1 MDDLLWSQVSGFLF
15 CTKEEYLQALSS
27 FTRHAVVRDGVLIGV
42 VLIRG
47 NEIHVAWT
55 PGMAGTRRLLLKHLG
70 GLIEQYGH
78 AVTRVPTWRTA
89 SQEFVA
95 RLGFVESGRDTND
108 IYYRIERMNH
118 V

>member
-1 MDDLLWSQVSGFLF
+1 MDDLLWLQVSGFLF

-27 FTRHAVVRDGVLIGV
+27 FTRHPVFHDGLLIGV
-42 VLIRG
+42 VLTRDD
-47 NEIHVAWT
+47 EIHVAWKH
-55 PGMAGTRRLLLKHLG
+55 GEQGTRSMLRQHLG
-70 GLIEQYGH
+70 G
-78 AVTRVPTWRTA
+78 VTRVPVWRTA

-95 RLGFVESGRDTND
+95 RLGFVESHRDAND

>member
-27 FTRHAVVRDGVLIGV
+27 FTRHAVVRDGALIGV

-47 NEIHVAWT
+47 NEIHVAWKH
-55 PGMAGTRRLLLKHLG
+55 GESGTRRLLKQHLG

-78 AVTRVPTWRTA
+78 AVTRVPLWRTA
-89 SQEFVA
+89 SRVFVE
-95 RLGFVESGRDTND
+95 RLGFVESGRDAND

>member
-15 CTKEEYLQALSS
+15 CTKDEYLQALSS
-27 FTRHAVVRDGVLIGV
+27 FTKHAVVRDGVLIGV
-42 VLIRG
+42 VLTRN

-55 PGMAGTRRLLLKHLG
+55 HGESGTRSLLRKHLG
-70 GLIEQYGH
+70 GLIERYGH
-78 AVTRVPTWRTA
+78 AVTRVPIWRTA
-89 SQEFVA
+89 SQDFVA
-95 RLGFVESGRDTND
+95 RLGFVESGRDAND